1 MAFATLQNRL
11 KTSVN
16 QAGTPC
22 VKADIESGLLYCLIS
37 VGAYATVEALE
48 TAVTG
53 YLGTSHPAV
62 QSIQKIRRAGE

>member
-22 VKADIESGLLYCLIS
+22 VKADVESGLLYCLIAEA
-37 VGAYATVEALE
+37 AYATPA
-48 TAVTG
+48 AVKAG
-53 YLGTSHPAV
+53 VIAYLGKEHPAV
-62 QSIQKIRRAGE
+62 QYINVINKGGE